1 MTNTMKGVKLSQW
14 GNSQG
19 IRLPKS
25 IIELLN
31 LKTGD
36 DLGMEVKNNQLIIT
50 PLRKRKTVAERF
62 AEYRGPIE
70 LDEVFS
76 DDDLRDGEFI

>member
-1 MTNTMKGVKLSQW
+1 MTTLKGVKLSQW

-25 IIELLN
+25 IIELLKLN
-31 LKTGD
+31 TGD
-36 DLGMEVKNNQLIIT
+36 DLGLEVKNNQLIVT

-76 DDDLRDGEFI
+76 DDNLRDGEYI

>member
-1 MTNTMKGVKLSQW
+1 MTSTMKVVKLSQW

-25 IIELLN
+25 IIELFN

>member
-1 MTNTMKGVKLSQW
+1 MTSTMKGVKLSQW

-19 IRLPKS
+19 IRVPKS

>member
-1 MTNTMKGVKLSQW
+1 MTTLKGVKLSQW

-25 IIELLN
+25 IIELLKLN
-31 LKTGD
+31 TGD
-36 DLGMEVKNNQLIIT
+36 DLGLEVKNNQLIVT

-76 DDDLRDGEFI
+76 DDDLRDGEYI

>member
-1 MTNTMKGVKLSQW
+1 MTSTMKGVKLSQW

>member
-1 MTNTMKGVKLSQW
+1 MTTKGVKLTRW

-31 LKTGD
+31 LNMGD
-36 DLGMEVKNNQLIIT
+36 DLSLEVKNEQLIIT
-50 PLRKRKTVAERF
+50 PLRKRKSVAERF
-62 AEYRGPIE
+62 AEYHGPIQ
-70 LDEVFS
+70 LDELFD

>member
-1 MTNTMKGVKLSQW
+1 MLFRSVKLSQW

-25 IIELLN
+25 IIELLKLN
-31 LKTGD
+31 TGD
-36 DLGMEVKNNQLIIT
+36 DLGLEVKNNQLIVT

-76 DDDLRDGEFI
+76 DDDLRDGEYI

>member
-1 MTNTMKGVKLSQW
+1 MTSTMKGVKLSQW

-76 DDDLRDGEFI
+76 DDDPRDGEFI

>member
-1 MTNTMKGVKLSQW
+1 MTTLKGIKLSQW

-25 IIELLN
+25 IIELLKLN
-31 LKTGD
+31 TGD
-36 DLGMEVKNNQLIIT
+36 DLGLEVKNNQLIVT

-76 DDDLRDGEFI
+76 DDDLRDGEYI

>member
-1 MTNTMKGVKLSQW
+1 MTSTMKGVKLSQW

-36 DLGMEVKNNQLIIT
+36 DLGLEVKNNQLIIT

>member
-1 MTNTMKGVKLSQW
+1 MTSTMKVVKLSQW

>member
-1 MTNTMKGVKLSQW
+1 MTTLKGVKLSQW

-25 IIELLN
+25 IIELLKLN
-31 LKTGD
+31 TGD
-36 DLGMEVKNNQLIIT
+36 DLGLEVKNNQLIVT
-50 PLRKRKTVAERF
+50 PLRKRMTVAERF

-76 DDDLRDGEFI
+76 DDDLRDGEYI